1 MKSKF
6 QYATGLVS
14 LSLMLPSAA
23 DIIYGSLQQ
32 IIPTDYTGVTVNV
45 GDGTFNPFFGGADV
59 ANNNNLQP
67 FRLAATGLSTIV
79 DFSTGVFI

>member
-45 GDGTFNPFFGGADV
+45 GDGTLNPFFGGADV
-59 ANNNNLQP
+59 ANNNNLCLLYTSPSPRDRQKSRMP
-67 FRLAATGLSTIV
+67 SSA
-79 DFSTGVFI
+79 